1 MAVKP
6 EEDSNEDGEAE
17 EKEEEPDEPQPEV
30 GPPLLS
36 PLSQDAGPSLTPK
49 FLCLCCT
56 HLGLRSKLIQCHS

>member
-17 EKEEEPDEPQPEV
+17 EKEKEPDEPQPEV

-36 PLSQDAGPSLTPK
+36 PLSQDAGQSLTPK
-49 FLCLCCT
+49 D
-56 HLGLRSKLIQCHS
+56 LIL